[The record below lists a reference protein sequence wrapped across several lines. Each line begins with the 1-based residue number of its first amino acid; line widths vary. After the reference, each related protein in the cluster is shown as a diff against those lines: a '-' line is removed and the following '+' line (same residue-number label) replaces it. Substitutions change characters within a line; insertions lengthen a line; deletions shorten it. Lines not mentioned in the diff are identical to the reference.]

1 MSYYKV
7 DVSEYTFSRED
18 GFFVQES
25 VGELVHVNGKHMI
38 SCYGGEVV
46 VGLKGWYGDRD
57 EAYAVAIKE
66 LEQRVGTLHSQ
77 IRQLEVRRAAEKA
90 VA

>member
-1 MSYYKV
+1 MSYHKV

-66 LEQRVGTLHSQ
+66 LEQRVETLHSQ